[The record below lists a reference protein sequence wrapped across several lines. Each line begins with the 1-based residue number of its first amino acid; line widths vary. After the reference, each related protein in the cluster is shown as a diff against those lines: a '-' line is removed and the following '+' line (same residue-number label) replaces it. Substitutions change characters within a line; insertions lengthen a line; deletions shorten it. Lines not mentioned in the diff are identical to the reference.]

1 MACERNVQ
9 NMRRCRE
16 SKVEALG
23 CICRAIVHGSGRA
36 LSCHSSVTA
45 DSSCCATKQTDC
57 GAHEKPKGTG
67 ASAVN
72 DFLQQE
78 MPLGV
83 TSIERVDK
91 TTVRVCYDATV
102 IGARRL
108 LQEGF
113 TTPVQLA
120 PPRDDPALAA
130 GSRHVRHVGYM
141 TLLSTLL
148 TIPILVLAW
157 APIPKRPVTYGL
169 ASLVLATVIQVAVA
183 GPFYASALKALVFA
197 RMVEMDLL
205 IVMST
210 SAAYVFSLV
219 SFGFLVRGRPL
230 STGNFF
236 ETGALLVTLIMVG
249 RFVSALA
256 RQKAVESISI
266 RSLQAPT
273 AVLATAAAAAGDGGK
288 EEEIDSRLLQYG
300 DVFRVAP
307 DSRIPTDGTVVS
319 GSSAVDE
326 SMITGES
333 RPVEKAPGSTVVA
346 SSLNGPGVL
355 LVRLTRL
362 PENNTVSA
370 IADMVDEAKLSKPKL
385 QDIADVV
392 ARNFVNVL
400 ILLTIITFLVWIAV
414 GIRVRKQTASEAA
427 IQAVTYA
434 ITVLIVSCPC
444 AIGLAVPMVVVMA
457 ERVAAQHGVVFK
469 SAHVVEVASRTSH
482 VVFDKTGT
490 LTQGKLSV
498 EAEEYPCGGRDA
510 VRAHSCSD
518 SLRA

>member
-1 MACERNVQ
+1 
-9 NMRRCRE
+9 
-16 SKVEALG
+16 
-23 CICRAIVHGSGRA
+23 
-36 LSCHSSVTA
+36 
-45 DSSCCATKQTDC
+45 
-57 GAHEKPKGTG
+57 
-67 ASAVN
+67 
-72 DFLQQE
+72 